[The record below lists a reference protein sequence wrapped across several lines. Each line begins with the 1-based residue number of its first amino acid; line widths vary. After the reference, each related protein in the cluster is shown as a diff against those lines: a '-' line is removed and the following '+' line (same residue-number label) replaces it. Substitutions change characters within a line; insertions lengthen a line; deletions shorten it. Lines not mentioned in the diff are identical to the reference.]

1 MKYLRIILIVLLLIP
16 MGLYSK
22 NNKIIDF
29 HSFNVAVDS
38 CMNYLSKDIVN
49 FDINN
54 IRLMSR
60 FPFNLNPSNV
70 PLPYFPRILKYNLP
84 EYLRAV
90 IISPQIRSNILTI
103 DLSLYKFR
111 NDSINYIG
119 PLIYN
124 NQSHFLIQ
132 PLDTILF
139 EDDIDIA
146 ELSKEENILNKM
158 INYSLYKYIKQLNIS
173 NPQILID
180 TFFYNTEFSD
190 EILQFNPR
198 FIYFEDM
205 VNGHNTNDRIIIL
218 YMYFFNSS
226 IDIKLITTTMSNFIN
241 QYFDSENKL
250 ELDFEFE
257 FSFKENKWLQ
267 YDVEEQ
273 IYIDFIT
280 EYESILD

>member
-1 MKYLRIILIVLLLIP
+1 MKYLKINLIVLLLIP

-38 CMNYLSKDIVN
+38 CMSYLSKDIVN

-54 IRLMSR
+54 IRLMQR
-60 FPFNLNPSNV
+60 FPYNLVFQNV
-70 PLPYFPRILKYNLP
+70 PSPYFPRILKYDIP
-84 EYLRAV
+84 EDLRAV

-103 DLSLYKFR
+103 DLSLHKFR

-119 PLIYN
+119 PLIYS

-139 EDDIDIA
+139 EEDIDIA

-158 INYSLYKYIKQLNIS
+158 INYSLNIYIKQFNIS

-190 EILQFNPR
+190 EILQLNPR

-205 VNGHNTNDRIIIL
+205 VNGHNTNDRIIVL
-218 YMYFFNSS
+218 YMYFFSWS

-241 QYFDSENKL
+241 QCSDFEN
-250 ELDFEFE
+250 ELVFEFE

-267 YDVEEQ
+267 YDTEER

-280 EYESILD
+280 EYESILDK